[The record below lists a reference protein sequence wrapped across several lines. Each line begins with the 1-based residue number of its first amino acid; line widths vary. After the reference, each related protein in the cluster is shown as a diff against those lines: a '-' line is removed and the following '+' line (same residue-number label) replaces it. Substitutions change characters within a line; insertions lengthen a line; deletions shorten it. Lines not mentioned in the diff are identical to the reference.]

1 MCIYVCGGMR
11 AWMHVCVC
19 VCVCGESVAVGVY
32 NVRSESP
39 SLIDELFVV
48 IAIVGTVVVFW
59 LYNRMR
65 GL

>member
-19 VCVCGESVAVGVY
+19 VCVWRESVAVGVY